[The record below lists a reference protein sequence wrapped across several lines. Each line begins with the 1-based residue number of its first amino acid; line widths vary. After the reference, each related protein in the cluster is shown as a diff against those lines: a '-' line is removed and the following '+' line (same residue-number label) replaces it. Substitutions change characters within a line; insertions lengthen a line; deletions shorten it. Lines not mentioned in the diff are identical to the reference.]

1 MFDQME
7 NTPGAD
13 FHSAHP
19 TRDCHRT
26 GEAFVDDT
34 TLWLL
39 QMGMLLTFAIALMQT
54 SAQRWERLLHAT
66 GGALNLAKC
75 FWYGIEWQFTPTGEP
90 KMVHTTA
97 GPPILLHSSPNLDNP
112 ATIQRVSTATGMRTL
127 GVRLAPDGND
137 HDEFSYRIQ
146 QATKMQQR
154 VAAAPLGREYVGIG
168 FRAIWQMMIQY
179 PLGSTCFTVQQCAK
193 IQAKYLPTFL
203 SKMGINRMTATAV

>member
-1 MFDQME
+1 
-7 NTPGAD
+7 
-13 FHSAHP
+13 
-19 TRDCHRT
+19 
-26 GEAFVDDT
+26 
-34 TLWLL
+34 
-39 QMGMLLTFAIALMQT
+39 
-54 SAQRWERLLHAT
+54 
-66 GGALNLAKC
+66 
-75 FWYGIEWQFTPTGEP
+75 
-90 KMVHTTA
+90 MVHTTA

-112 ATIQRVSTATGMRTL
+112 ATIQCVSTATGMRTL

-179 PLGSTCFTVQQCAK
+179 PLGATCFTVQQCAK

-203 SKMGINRMTATAV
+203 SKMGINRMTATAVRHGPTYLGGMETFHLETEQGVQHSKLVLAHMRKNDEVGQMLQISIDHLQLQAGVSWPVLSQPGHQTRKYVVL